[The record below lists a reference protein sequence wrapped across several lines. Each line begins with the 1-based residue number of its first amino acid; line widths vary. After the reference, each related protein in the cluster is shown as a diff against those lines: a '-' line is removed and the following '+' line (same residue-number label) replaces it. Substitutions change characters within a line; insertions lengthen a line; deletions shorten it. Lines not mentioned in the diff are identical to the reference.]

1 MDLPKNTFKAA
12 IQQGRQQVG
21 IWSFIRDAGV
31 TEMLAGCGFD
41 WILLDCEH
49 SPRDVSEVLAG
60 LQAMSAYPAQPVV
73 RVKTLDVA
81 EIKKMLDI
89 GSQTILVPYVQNA
102 EEARLAAAAVAYP
115 PAGLRGVAGGVR
127 ANRFGAIPDYF
138 TRARDEICLLVQ
150 VETREALENL
160 EEIAATDGIDGIF
173 IGPADLAASLGHP
186 GNAKHPEVLSAIAD
200 AIRRVRAAG
209 KPIADA
215 IRRVRAAGKPAGC
228 LTGDSEFLELVLEA
242 GCVFTAIDIDL
253 AALRRN
259 ALERLAEIKTA
270 K

>member
-81 EIKKMLDI
+81 EIKKVLDI

-209 KPIADA
+209 KP
-215 IRRVRAAGKPAGC
+215 AGC